1 MKRMKTSELDR
12 EAEKIVKC
20 WICQYGA
27 KNANKLSLVVRRK
40 FRLKKAVK
48 PPVTSRRHLRG
59 STIAKLTEKVA
70 G

>member
-12 EAEKIVKC
+12 EAEKVVNR

-40 FRLKKAVK
+40 FRIQEAVK
-48 PPVTSRRHLRG
+48 PQKRREGTLEATG
-59 STIAKLTEKVA
+59 YPILK
-70 G
+70 